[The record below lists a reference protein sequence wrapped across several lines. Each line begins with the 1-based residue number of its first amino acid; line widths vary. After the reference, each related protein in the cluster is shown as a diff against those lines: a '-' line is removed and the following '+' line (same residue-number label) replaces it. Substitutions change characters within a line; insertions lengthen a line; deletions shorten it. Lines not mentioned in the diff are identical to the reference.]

1 VAPPPLLP
9 PATAASHLRC
19 RLQLAPP
26 APSRDGR
33 SPPATSSRRRLQLA
47 ANRAS
52 LVVPTRCGLPR
63 RHPPPRSPPGA
74 LPRWMEA
81 ASTCGVR
88 RHRARRRPPPLP
100 RPASTSTRKYRG
112 RRRSRILGCMEPS
125 SRAAAMSSSSLGASG
140 ALGSLR
146 IAHRVAEKV
155 MDERHHY
162 PGN

>member
-88 RHRARRRPPPLP
+88 KHRARRRPPPLP